1 MRRVVFDTSIW
12 IEYFKSNP
20 VFFTICQSY
29 LDNASVFT
37 LEIIFAELM
46 QGAKGQREVGII
58 NGYFENLHKLDYEG
72 LVYEAG
78 LFSQNEKLVAR
89 GIGLIDAI
97 IIYATVINNLQ
108 LWTLDK
114 KIGGYL
120 DSRFIF
126 VP

>member
-1 MRRVVFDTSIW
+1 M
-12 IEYFKSNP
+12 
-20 VFFTICQSY
+20 
-29 LDNASVFT
+29 FT

-114 KIGGYL
+114 KIGGSL
-120 DSRFIF
+120 ASRFIF

>member
-97 IIYATVINNLQ
+97 IIDRKSTRLNSSHV
-108 LWTLDK
+108 
-114 KIGGYL
+114 KI
-120 DSRFIF
+120 S
-126 VP
+126 